1 MKRIVSLLIV
11 LLVFG
16 ASMGLWANGEGEEGE
31 EGQKRLHIGIAAANF
46 DDKWMSYMHEGFREA
61 ADVYG
66 VDITMVDGKNDPA
79 IQQGQIETFV
89 TQGVDAIVIVPAQ
102 VSSIGPIM
110 NEVTKAGVPIVAVNR
125 PPDEPY
131 FSQLATYVG
140 SDELFAGT
148 MQAEKI
154 AELLGGKGDVVIIH
168 GQFGHPAEIGRT
180 QGNKNVLEKF
190 PDINIVREDTS
201 EWQRA
206 KALELVENWI
216 QSGFHFD
223 AVLANN
229 DESAIGAA
237 MALEQVGLLDDVLI
251 AGVDATP
258 DALRIMKEGKLDVTI
273 FQDAYGQG
281 YGGIEAAIK
290 AANGVKLP
298 PVWDIPYEVVTPDL
312 ADKYLAL
319 WGE

>member
-11 LLVFG
+11 LLVFS
-16 ASMGLWANGEGEEGE
+16 ASFGLWANGADEGEK
-31 EGQKRLHIGIAAANF
+31 QLHIGVAAANF
-46 DDKWMSYMHEGFREA
+46 DDKWMSYMHDGFKA
-61 ADVYG
+61 AAEKAG
-66 VDITMVDGKNDPA
+66 VKMTMVDGKNDPA
-79 IQQGQIETFV
+79 VQQGQIETFV
-89 TQGVDAIVIVPAQ
+89 TQGVDAIVIVPVQ

-110 NEVTKAGVPIVAVNR
+110 AEVKKAGIPLVAVNR
-125 PPDEPY
+125 FPEEPY

-148 MQAEKI
+148 KQAEKI
-154 AELLGGKGDVVIIH
+154 AELLDGKGDVVIIH
-168 GQFGHPAEIGRT
+168 GQFGHPAEMGRT
-180 QGNKNVLEKF
+180 QGNKDVFANF

-206 KALELVENWI
+206 KALELMENWI
-216 QSGFHFD
+216 QTGIHID

-237 MALEQVGLLDDVLI
+237 MALEQVGLLDQVLI

-258 DALRIMKEGKLDVTI
+258 DALHLMKEGKLDVTV

-281 YGGIEAAIK
+281 AGGIEAAIR
-290 AANGVKLP
+290 AANGEDLP
-298 PVWDIPYEVVTPDL
+298 PVWDIPYEVVTPDV
-312 ADKYLAL
+312 ADKYLAKY
-319 WGE
+319 GE